1 MRVLRENMTGVDVVG
16 WQNFLRGRG
25 FYMDQADGHYGPKT
39 KEATMLFQRTTHLAE
54 DGVVGNLTFAEALRL
69 GFAFMQDTQRAV
81 DGPNWPPLPTSLRP
95 LGSTFDKQQVFGAF
109 DYDPLPLPGNPENI
123 RIRGDWVEKNITQV
137 KIPQLVGIRGAPTDG
152 KVSFHTKVAGQLEM
166 LFYVWEGLGFLKHIL
181 SWDGSWAPR
190 FVRGSRT
197 ALSNHA
203 WASAFDINATQ
214 NPLGSQPALVG
225 KPGCVREMIESANE
239 CGFYWGGH
247 FSGRPDGMH
256 FEVAKIL

>member
-1 MRVLRENMTGVDVVG
+1 MRILRENMSGVDVVA

-25 FYMDQADGHYGPKT
+25 FYMGTADGHFGPRT
-39 KEATMLFQRTTHLAE
+39 KEATMLFQKTTGTVA
-54 DGVVGNLTFAEALRL
+54 DGVVGNLTMAEALRL
-69 GFAFMQDTQRAV
+69 GFAVMQDIARRV
-81 DGPNWPPLPTSLRP
+81 DGPNWPPVPSNLRP
-95 LGSTFDKQQVFGAF
+95 LASTFDKQQIFGAF
-109 DYDPLPLPGNPENI
+109 DYDPAPLPGNPEAI
-123 RIRGDWVEKNITQV
+123 RIRGDWVEKNIVQV
-137 KIPQLVGIRGAPTDG
+137 HLPQLQGVKGAPRDGKIPSHVKAVDQLKT
-152 KVSFHTKVAGQLEM
+152 
-166 LFYVWEGLGFLKHIL
+166 LFQTWEERGFLRNIL

-197 ALSNHA
+197 HLSNHA
-203 WASAFDINATQ
+203 WASAFDINASQ

-225 KPGCVREMIESANE
+225 KPGCVREMVEIAND